1 MSRLRAL
8 WWRVRGSLWFMPTLL
23 VGAAALLAFALV
35 ELSALHD
42 LDLQERWPRLFGVG
56 AEGSRGL
63 LSAIAT
69 AMLTVAG
76 TVFSITLAVLS
87 LAASQYSPRV
97 VRAFMG
103 DRPTQVVLGVFV
115 AVFVYCLV
123 VLRTIRGGEEE
134 FVPSLAVLGGIVL
147 AFVAVGFLVF
157 FIHHLASS
165 IEPSSI
171 LERVAIGT
179 DAAVEDLFPEELG
192 ESLDEE
198 TPDAPAP
205 AIRDW
210 APVPAAQAGYI
221 VSLDNAA
228 LLDFAREQ
236 GRVVRM
242 ELAIG
247 DYAVQGQPLA
257 WLEGA
262 AQPEEQACASLNA
275 CYSYDRQRTIEQD
288 AAFGLQQIVDVALR
302 ALSPGIN
309 DQSTAVLCI
318 DRLTDALVRLAR
330 RRIET
335 PYRRDGTAL
344 RVIAAGPSFAGL
356 VRLAFSDVRE
366 GGAGK
371 PAVLDRLLW
380 SLEQI
385 AASTGSAQR
394 RRALAD
400 ELEQVAACA
409 ERTLVAPRERAEVLA
424 RAAQLRSALAPV
436 SRPAAPQA
444 PPSDRYARP
453 VR

>member
-1 MSRLRAL
+1 MSRLRTL
-8 WWRVRGSLWFMPTLL
+8 WWRVRGSLWFLPALL
-23 VGAAALLAFALV
+23 ICGAALLAFALV

-42 LDLQERWPRLFGVG
+42 LGLQRRLPRLFGVG

-123 VLRTIRGGEEE
+123 VLRTIRAGDQE
-134 FVPSLAVLGGIVL
+134 FVPSLAVMGGIVL
-147 AFVAVGFLVF
+147 ALVAVGFLVF

-171 LERVAIGT
+171 LQRVASGT
-179 DAAVEDLFPEELG
+179 DAAVEGLFPEDLG
-192 ESLDEE
+192 QASEE
-198 TPDAPAP
+198 EAQDAA
-205 AIRDW
+205 ALRVRAW

-228 LLDFAREQ
+228 LLAFARERE
-236 GRVVRM
+236 RVVRM
-242 ELAIG
+242 ELAVG

-262 AQPEEQACASLNA
+262 AEPGAKARAALNA
-275 CYSYDRQRTIEQD
+275 CYSFDRQRTIEQD
-288 AAFGLQQIVDVALR
+288 AAFGLQQMVDVALR
-302 ALSPGIN
+302 ALSPGVN

-318 DRLTDALVRLAR
+318 DRLTSVLVRLAR

-335 PYRRDGTAL
+335 PYRRDGQAL
-344 RVIAAGPSFAGL
+344 RVIAVGPSFAGL
-356 VRLAFSDVRE
+356 VRLAFADLRE
-366 GGAGK
+366 SGAGK

-385 AASTGSAQR
+385 AAATASGPR
-394 RRALAD
+394 RKALAE

-409 ERTLVAPRERAEVLA
+409 ERTLPAARERAQVLA
-424 RAAQLRSALAPV
+424 RAARLSSVLP
-436 SRPAAPQA
+436 
-444 PPSDRYARP
+444 
-453 VR
+453 